1 MTICLSKG
9 FLCLFLRSCRIFM
22 LGLISAVRKNS
33 LAEAAGI
40 VAGDK
45 LVAVDGVQVKDIIEL
60 SFYTSDYEVELE
72 LENAQ
77 GQRRQV
83 HIDKYPDEDLGL
95 EFEAAVFDKVSTC
108 YNNCIFC
115 FVDQMIPGMRKGLYV
130 RDDDYRLSFLY
141 GNFITLTNLKE
152 EDFQRIIQTHMTPLY
167 VSVHATDPK
176 VRCEMM
182 HNRFA
187 GELMDKLERLF
198 AAGIEVHT
206 QIVCCPGYNDG
217 VILAKSFHDLYAR
230 HPHVLTMA
238 VVPVGITK
246 HREGLHPLRT
256 FTKEEAAA
264 LIDQVTPWQ
273 RQCREETGKTF
284 IYLGDEF
291 YLLAGRDVPTA
302 EWYDGFPQLEN
313 GIGLTRSFVD
323 EWQATLPSLSSYQA
337 ASPAVI
343 PVGESA
349 FTVLQPLLDALNK
362 QFNTAHSFVPV
373 PNQFFGG
380 KVNVTGL
387 LTASDILRTCKESGK
402 RLILPA
408 VVLNNDKLFLDDTA
422 LEQFRKEYPGKV
434 DIAKDAKELLH
445 LLLES

>member
-1 MTICLSKG
+1 
-9 FLCLFLRSCRIFM
+9 M

-198 AAGIEVHT
+198 VAGIEVHT

-217 VILAKSFHDLYAR
+217 EILAKSFQDLYAR

-291 YLLAGRDVPTA
+291 YLLAGRDVPAA

-313 GIGLTRSFVD
+313 GIGLKRSFVD
-323 EWQATLPSLSSYQA
+323 EWQTTLPSLSSYQA

-349 FTVLQPLLDALNK
+349 FTVLQPLLYALNK

>member
-1 MTICLSKG
+1 
-9 FLCLFLRSCRIFM
+9 M

-291 YLLAGRDVPTA
+291 YLLAGRDVPAA

-349 FTVLQPLLDALNK
+349 FTVLQPLLDALNN
-362 QFNTAHSFVPV
+362 QFSTAHSFVPV

>member
-1 MTICLSKG
+1 
-9 FLCLFLRSCRIFM
+9 M

-217 VILAKSFHDLYAR
+217 EILAKSFQDLYAR

-273 RQCREETGKTF
+273 CQCREETGKTF

-291 YLLAGRDVPTA
+291 YLLAGRDVPAA

>member
-1 MTICLSKG
+1 
-9 FLCLFLRSCRIFM
+9 M

-217 VILAKSFHDLYAR
+217 VILSKSFHDLYAR

>member
-1 MTICLSKG
+1 MV
-9 FLCLFLRSCRIFM
+9 
-22 LGLISAVRKNS
+22 GLISGVRKNS
-33 LAEAAGI
+33 LAEVAGF

-45 LVAVDGVQVKDIIEL
+45 LLSVQGVQVKDIIEL
-60 SFYTSDYEVELE
+60 TFYTSDYEVDLE
-72 LENAQ
+72 VENAD
-77 GQRRQV
+77 GQRRQI

-95 EFEAAVFDKVSTC
+95 EFDSAVFDKVATC

-115 FVDQMIPGMRKGLYV
+115 FVDQMIPGMRPGLYV

-167 VSVHATDPK
+167 VSVHATDAK

-187 GELMDKLERLF
+187 GELMEKLERLF
-198 AAGIEVHT
+198 AADIQVHT

-217 VILAKSFHDLYAR
+217 EVLAKSFADLYSKY
-230 HPHVLTMA
+230 PHVLTMA

-246 HREGLHPLRT
+246 HREELPLLRT

-264 LIDQVTPWQ
+264 LIDQVTVWQ
-273 RQCREETGKTF
+273 QNCREETGKTF

-291 YLLAGRDVPTA
+291 YLLAGREVPQA
-302 EWYDGFPQLEN
+302 DWYDGFPQLEN
-313 GIGLTRSFVD
+313 GIGLTRSFLD
-323 EWQATLPSLSSYQA
+323 EWQQTLEQLASYTPTA
-337 ASPAVI
+337 PAVV
-343 PVGESA
+343 PVGEGAYPVLKPLMDKLNQKFGSQHA
-349 FTVLQPLLDALNK
+349 FA
-362 QFNTAHSFVPV
+362 PV
-373 PNQFFGG
+373 PNKFFGG

-387 LTASDILRTCKESGK
+387 LTAGDILQFVQSK
-402 RLILPA
+402 RVILPA
-408 VVLNNDKLFLDDTA
+408 VVLNNDNLFLDDKS
-422 LEQFRKEYPGKV
+422 LEQFKESFGGKV
-434 DIAKDAKELLH
+434 ELAKGAKELLH

>member
-1 MTICLSKG
+1 
-9 FLCLFLRSCRIFM
+9 M

-217 VILAKSFHDLYAR
+217 EILTKSFQDLYAR

-362 QFNTAHSFVPV
+362 QFSTAHSFVPV

>member
-1 MTICLSKG
+1 
-9 FLCLFLRSCRIFM
+9 M

-217 VILAKSFHDLYAR
+217 VILSKSFHDLYAR

-291 YLLAGRDVPTA
+291 YLLAGRDVPAA

-313 GIGLTRSFVD
+313 GIGLTRSFLD

-349 FTVLQPLLDALNK
+349 FTVLQPLLGSLNK

>member
-1 MTICLSKG
+1 
-9 FLCLFLRSCRIFM
+9 M

-217 VILAKSFHDLYAR
+217 EILAKSFRDLYACY
-230 HPHVLTMA
+230 PHVLTMA

-291 YLLAGRDVPTA
+291 YLLAGRDVPAA

-349 FTVLQPLLDALNK
+349 FTVLQPLLYALNK

>member
-1 MTICLSKG
+1 
-9 FLCLFLRSCRIFM
+9 M

-33 LAEAAGI
+33 LAEVAGI

-72 LENAQ
+72 LENAK

-217 VILAKSFHDLYAR
+217 EILAKSFQDLYAR

-349 FTVLQPLLDALNK
+349 FTVLQPLLYALNK

>member
-1 MTICLSKG
+1 
-9 FLCLFLRSCRIFM
+9 M

-217 VILAKSFHDLYAR
+217 EILAKSFQDLYAR

>member
-1 MTICLSKG
+1 
-9 FLCLFLRSCRIFM
+9 M

-217 VILAKSFHDLYAR
+217 EILAKSFHDLYAR

-291 YLLAGRDVPTA
+291 YLLAGRDVPAA

-313 GIGLTRSFVD
+313 GIGLTRSFLD

>member
-1 MTICLSKG
+1 
-9 FLCLFLRSCRIFM
+9 M

-217 VILAKSFHDLYAR
+217 EILAKSFQDLYAR

-256 FTKEEAAA
+256 FTKDKAAA

-291 YLLAGRDVPTA
+291 YLLAGRDVPAA

-313 GIGLTRSFVD
+313 GIGLTRSFLD

-362 QFNTAHSFVPV
+362 QFSTAHSFVPV